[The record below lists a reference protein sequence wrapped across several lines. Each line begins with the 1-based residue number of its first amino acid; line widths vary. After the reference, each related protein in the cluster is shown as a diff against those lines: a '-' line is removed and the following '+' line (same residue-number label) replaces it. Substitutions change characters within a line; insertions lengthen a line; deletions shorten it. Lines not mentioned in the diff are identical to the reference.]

1 MILRCT
7 AKLLK
12 LLGVRPASV
21 EIADPEL
28 EDDWYANLLWF
39 DRRKCVL
46 ITHASTLFPIFVA
59 DIRKSDLAPIGSFV
73 VNAIEA
79 ALRSEDLPPK
89 TFGALEAST
98 VRIAKTSNRVVL
110 GVMNDQALLIH
121 HDLMR
126 FPSLASA
133 DLDEVNHR
141 LRRTI
146 NSPNGARYPIDLAA
160 DRALRLRGMSATN

>member
-12 LLGVRPASV
+12 LLGVRASV
-21 EIADPEL
+21 EVVQAEC
-28 EDDWYANLLWF
+28 EDEWYANLLWF

-46 ITHASTLFPIFVA
+46 MTHAATLFPVFIA
-59 DIRKSDLAPIGSFV
+59 DIRKADLAPVGSFAV
-73 VNAIEA
+73 RTIEA
-79 ALRSEDLPPK
+79 ALRSEDLPPT
-89 TFGALEAST
+89 TFGALDAGA
-98 VRIAKTSNRVVL
+98 VRIAKTSSRVVL
-110 GVMNDQALLIH
+110 GVMNDQALMVQY
-121 HDLMR
+121 DLLR
-126 FPSLASA
+126 YPSLASA
-133 DLDEVNHR
+133 DVTEVNHR